1 MSIEGAEIS
10 ANGAAANDD
19 RALPFEVDGLD
30 VRGRVVTMGA
40 ALDTILSRHDF
51 PDPVRRLVGEAIVL
65 ATLLATSLKDTGRFI
80 LQSQTDGP
88 VSMLVVDIRTPG
100 QIRATASFDAE
111 AVAALESSSGSVAS
125 AELLG
130 QGSLAMTVEQ
140 GHSAQRYQG
149 FVPIDGDSLEDAAHI
164 YFRQSEQ
171 IPTRIRLA
179 VAEIFDRDEHGERR
193 RAWRAGGI
201 IAQFLPESQERIRRR
216 DLPGGDDPH
225 AGGAAGETPTD
236 DDLPDDDAWVEAS
249 VLLDTVEDHELTDPD
264 ISAERLLIRL
274 FHERGARVF
283 QPVELHDHCTCSR
296 ERIHSVLDQMSPEE
310 IAEAAVSGRISVKC
324 EFCGV
329 TYYFDPEG
337 FLTNS

>member
-10 ANGAAANDD
+10 ANGAAENDD

-40 ALDTILSRHDF
+40 ALDAILSRHDF

-65 ATLLATSLKDTGRFI
+65 AALLATSLKDTGRFI

-100 QIRATASFDAE
+100 QIRATASFDAD
-111 AVAALESSSGSVAS
+111 AVAALEASSGSVSS
-125 AELLG
+125 ADLLG

-149 FVPIDGDSLEDAAHI
+149 FVPIDGDNLEDAAHV

-216 DLPGGDDPH
+216 DLHGGDDPQ
-225 AGGAAGETPTD
+225 AGEPQPA

-274 FHERGARVF
+274 FHERGARIF
-283 QPVELHDHCTCSR
+283 QQVELRDHCTCSR
-296 ERIHSVLDQMSPEE
+296 ERIHSVLDQMSSEE

-324 EFCGV
+324 EFCGL

-337 FLTNS
+337 FLTKS